1 MSHTA
6 EIPMVPGSE
15 SPLELKPLKA
25 VDPKTVY
32 HRRAQRLLS
41 LAKDSPLAD
50 YFELCRRVVAIQARL
65 AAEADFGQ
73 LLAWGKD
80 EAIPLSHLGSEA
92 DSYWQGLLQQL
103 LSDLLPQVDED
114 MARVLR
120 LLMQQSPEQLTSW
133 GSALRQGHMSVV
145 PARFSLF
152 IWAAMGVYWSHWA
165 PMVIKRIDQRKVVQ
179 QNLCPI
185 CGCHPVASLIVD
197 QPRAGLRYLHC
208 SLCESEW
215 HYIRAHCTSCGQDK
229 GTTLWS
235 FDDAK
240 AQVRIES
247 CDECH
252 GYTKM
257 LFVEKS
263 PLMDVAA
270 DDLATLMLDSELNAK
285 GFGATTVNP
294 LLLAHETEQ

>member
-15 SPLELKPLKA
+15 SPLELK

-80 EAIPLSHLGSEA
+80 EAIPLSHLGLEA

-133 GSALRQGHMSVV
+133 GSALRQGHMSEV

-185 CGCHPVASLIVD
+185 CGCHPVASVIVD

-215 HYIRAHCTSCGQDK
+215 HNIRAHCTSCGQDK

-235 FDDAK
+235 FDDTQ

-294 LLLAHETEQ
+294 LLLAHETKQ

>member
-133 GSALRQGHMSVV
+133 GSALRQGHMSAV

-165 PMVIKRIDQRKVVQ
+165 PMVIKRIDQRKVAQ

-185 CGCHPVASLIVD
+185 CGSHPVASVIVD

>member
-15 SPLELKPLKA
+15 SPLELKTLKA
-25 VDPKTVY
+25 VDPVAVY

-50 YFELCRRVVAIQARL
+50 YFELCRRLVAIQASL

-80 EAIPLSHLGSEA
+80 EATPLSQLGSEA

-103 LSDLLPQVDED
+103 LSNLLPQVDED
-114 MARVLR
+114 LARVLR
-120 LLMQQSPEQLTSW
+120 LLMQQSPEQLSLW
-133 GSALRQGHMSVV
+133 GSALRQGRVSDV

-165 PMVIKRIDQRKVVQ
+165 PMVIKRIDQRKVAQ

-185 CGCHPVASLIVD
+185 CGSHPVASVIVD

-215 HYIRAHCTSCGQDK
+215 HYIRAHCTCCGQDK

-235 FDDAK
+235 FDDTK

-257 LFVEKS
+257 LFIEKS
-263 PLMDVAA
+263 PSMDVAA

>member
-1 MSHTA
+1 MSQTA

-15 SPLELKPLKA
+15 SPLELKHIKA
-25 VDPKTVY
+25 VDPHAVY
-32 HRRAQRLLS
+32 HRRAQRLLT

-50 YFELCRRVVAIQARL
+50 YFELCRRVVSIQARL
-65 AAEADFGQ
+65 AEEADFGQ
-73 LLAWGKD
+73 LLSWGK
-80 EAIPLSHLGSEA
+80 EGAIPLSHLGSEV

-103 LSDLLPQVDED
+103 LSDLLPQVDESV
-114 MARVLR
+114 ARVVR
-120 LLMQQSPEQLTSW
+120 LLMQQSPEQLSTW
-133 GSALRQGHMSVV
+133 GRALREGRMSDA

-152 IWAAMGVYWSHWA
+152 LWAAMGLYWSHWA
-165 PMVIKRIDQRKVVQ
+165 PMVIKRMDQRKLKQ
-179 QNLCPI
+179 QSLCPI
-185 CGCHPVASLIVD
+185 CGSHPVASVIVD
-197 QPRAGLRYLHC
+197 EPRAGLRYLHC

-229 GTTLWS
+229 EMTIWS
-235 FDDAK
+235 LDDAQ

-257 LFVEKS
+257 MFIEKS

-270 DDLATLMLDSELNAK
+270 DDLATLILDKELNAK

-294 LLLAHETEQ
+294 LLLAHETE

>member
-25 VDPKTVY
+25 VDPKAVY

-103 LSDLLPQVDED
+103 LSDLLPQVGED

-133 GSALRQGHMSVV
+133 GASLRQGHMSAV

-165 PMVIKRIDQRKVVQ
+165 PMVIKRIDQRKVAQ
-179 QNLCPI
+179 QSLCPI
-185 CGCHPVASLIVD
+185 CGSHPVASVIVD

-235 FDDAK
+235 FDDTQ

>member
-6 EIPMVPGSE
+6 EIPMVPGSA
-15 SPLELKPLKA
+15 LELKPIKA
-25 VDPKTVY
+25 VDPKAVY

-133 GSALRQGHMSVV
+133 GSALRQGHMSAV

-185 CGCHPVASLIVD
+185 CGCHPVASVIVD

>member
-25 VDPKTVY
+25 VDPKAVY

-103 LSDLLPQVDED
+103 LSDLLPQVGED

-133 GSALRQGHMSVV
+133 GASLRQGHMSAV

-165 PMVIKRIDQRKVVQ
+165 PMVIKRIDQRKVAQ
-179 QNLCPI
+179 QSLCPI
-185 CGCHPVASLIVD
+185 CGSHPVASVIVD

-235 FDDAK
+235 FDDTQ

-263 PLMDVAA
+263 PLMDVVA

>member
-15 SPLELKPLKA
+15 SPLELKPIKA
-25 VDPKTVY
+25 VDPKAVY

-133 GSALRQGHMSVV
+133 GSALRQGHMSEV

-185 CGCHPVASLIVD
+185 CGSHPVASVIVD

>member
-1 MSHTA
+1 MSQTA

-15 SPLELKPLKA
+15 SPLELKHIKA
-25 VDPKTVY
+25 VDPHAVY
-32 HRRAQRLLS
+32 HRRAQRLLT

-50 YFELCRRVVAIQARL
+50 YFELCSRVVSIQARL
-65 AAEADFGQ
+65 AKEADFGQ
-73 LLAWGKD
+73 ILSWGK
-80 EAIPLSHLGSEA
+80 EGAIPLSHLGSEV

-103 LSDLLPQVDED
+103 LSDLLPQVDESV
-114 MARVLR
+114 ARVVR
-120 LLMQQSPEQLTSW
+120 LLMQQSPEQLSTW
-133 GSALRQGHMSVV
+133 GRALREGRMSDA

-152 IWAAMGVYWSHWA
+152 LWAAMGLYWSHWA
-165 PMVIKRIDQRKVVQ
+165 PMVIKRMDQRKLKQ
-179 QNLCPI
+179 QSLCPI
-185 CGCHPVASLIVD
+185 CGSHPVASVIVD
-197 QPRAGLRYLHC
+197 EPRAGLRYLHC

-229 GTTLWS
+229 EMTIWS
-235 FDDAK
+235 LDDAQ

-257 LFVEKS
+257 MFIEKS

-270 DDLATLMLDSELNAK
+270 DDLATLILDKELNAR

-294 LLLAHETEQ
+294 LLLAHETE

>member
-15 SPLELKPLKA
+15 SPLELKPIKA
-25 VDPKTVY
+25 VDPKAVY

-80 EAIPLSHLGSEA
+80 EAIPLSHLGLEA

-133 GSALRQGHMSVV
+133 GSALRQGHMSEV

-185 CGCHPVASLIVD
+185 CGSHPVASVIVD

-235 FDDAK
+235 FDDTQ

>member
-1 MSHTA
+1 MSQTA

-15 SPLELKPLKA
+15 SPLELKHIKA
-25 VDPKTVY
+25 VDPHAVY
-32 HRRAQRLLS
+32 HRRAQRLLT

-50 YFELCRRVVAIQARL
+50 YFELCRRVVSIQARL
-65 AAEADFGQ
+65 AKEADFGQ
-73 LLAWGKD
+73 LLSWGK
-80 EAIPLSHLGSEA
+80 EGAIPLSHLGSEA

-103 LSDLLPQVDED
+103 LSDLLPQVDESV
-114 MARVLR
+114 ARVVR
-120 LLMQQSPEQLTSW
+120 LLMQQSPEQLSTW
-133 GSALRQGHMSVV
+133 GRALREGRMSDA

-152 IWAAMGVYWSHWA
+152 LWAAMGLYWSHWA
-165 PMVIKRIDQRKVVQ
+165 PMVIKRMDQRKLKQ
-179 QNLCPI
+179 QSLCPI
-185 CGCHPVASLIVD
+185 CGSHPVASVIVD
-197 QPRAGLRYLHC
+197 EPRAGLRYLHC

-229 GTTLWS
+229 EMTIWS
-235 FDDAK
+235 LDDAQ

-257 LFVEKS
+257 MFIEKS

-270 DDLATLMLDSELNAK
+270 DDLATLILDKELNAK

-294 LLLAHETEQ
+294 LLLAHETE

>member
-133 GSALRQGHMSVV
+133 GSALRQGHMSEV

-185 CGCHPVASLIVD
+185 CGCHPVASVI
-197 QPRAGLRYLHC
+197 
-208 SLCESEW
+208 
-215 HYIRAHCTSCGQDK
+215 
-229 GTTLWS
+229 
-235 FDDAK
+235 
-240 AQVRIES
+240 
-247 CDECH
+247 
-252 GYTKM
+252 
-257 LFVEKS
+257 
-263 PLMDVAA
+263 
-270 DDLATLMLDSELNAK
+270 
-285 GFGATTVNP
+285 
-294 LLLAHETEQ
+294 